1 MVAIGYNM
9 GRYQGDL
16 KNFESDLKIIVVDP
30 NYPLQVKTLVP
41 DVAHQL
47 YRYEDGS
54 SERWRTYFID
64 KNYHAKT
71 PPNLANPKYPAD
83 DMIRELIL
91 SFHTGSDDLRGR
103 NDNINLTLTP
113 SDGTKAQ
120 VYPNIN
126 LGARWLPNYTESARV
141 VLKKPMTPQQIRD
154 LTFTDT
160 FGGGTGGDNWDMQQ
174 LKIRAIGGNL
184 DEILQTVGL
193 KRFTGD
199 DKQLVVSI
207 N

>member
-1 MVAIGYNM
+1 M
-9 GRYQGDL
+9 
-16 KNFESDLKIIVVDP
+16 
-30 NYPLQVKTLVP
+30 
-41 DVAHQL
+41 
-47 YRYEDGS
+47 
-54 SERWRTYFID
+54 
-64 KNYHAKT
+64 
-71 PPNLANPKYPAD
+71 
-83 DMIRELIL
+83 
-91 SFHTGSDDLRGR
+91 
-103 NDNINLTLTP
+103 
-113 SDGTKAQ
+113 
-120 VYPNIN
+120 
-126 LGARWLPNYTESARV
+126 

-199 DKQLVVSI
+199 DKQLVVPI